1 MNALKLQRTGI
12 KTALLTLLIG
22 SLLYFVY
29 YQTLNDILIYLLYF
43 FVFIACAINLIVLL
57 RIITYTQKHKRG
69 KKAMYGVAALLV
81 VALLASLVF
90 FKLTSNLADTMQ
102 ITLVNRTSN
111 QLSSVRIT
119 GCKKIR
125 LNTLAP
131 GEEKTVWVRIKRD
144 CSLELSY
151 NDGGQLKNEI
161 ISAYVTTSMGKK
173 ITYPIGAR

>member
-22 SLLYFVY
+22 GLLYFAY
-29 YQTLNDILIYLLYF
+29 YQTLSDFLIYLLYT

-57 RIITYTQKHKRG
+57 RILTYTQKHKRG
-69 KKAMYGVAALLV
+69 KKGLYAVSALLV
-81 VALLASLVF
+81 IALLASLVF

-102 ITLVNRTSN
+102 ITLVNRTATE
-111 QLSSVRIT
+111 LSSVRIT
-119 GCKKIR
+119 GCKKVR
-125 LNTLAP
+125 LNTLSP
-131 GEEKTVWVRIKRD
+131 GEERTVWVRIKRD

-151 NDGGQLKNEI
+151 NEGGQLKNEI

-173 ITYPIGAR
+173 ITYPIGAK